1 MKPANFTYADLS
13 EAVDEKRYAEI
24 CLEDA
29 QAEMEAAKG
38 AGALPGTIRALNDN
52 LVYWGMR
59 LDIAQDR
66 LLTVEANCLDYE
78 VV

>member
-29 QAEMEAAKG
+29 RDALIDAKK
-38 AGALPGTIRALNDN
+38 AGALPGAIRTLDEN
-52 LVYWGMR
+52 LRYWGVR